1 MKTLIYGTTIALLM
15 STSAMAQDNE
25 QVRAGLE
32 KIFME
37 ENISVDPATLPED
50 VALDIYAA
58 TQGSDTMHE
67 RTLIEE
73 KLRDAG
79 YVMMDMEQPV
89 AEGSTEM
96 HTVTMA
102 MPDSQL
108 RDEVSIK
115 LQDVGYTDVDVSALS
130 EEEVTQVYLVLQ
142 SSDMGE
148 QKQKIDAI
156 LNK

>member
-1 MKTLIYGTTIALLM
+1 M
-15 STSAMAQDNE
+15 
-25 QVRAGLE
+25 RA
-32 KIFME
+32 I
-37 ENISVDPATLPED
+37 
-50 VALDIYAA
+50 
-58 TQGSDTMHE
+58 
-67 RTLIEE
+67 
-73 KLRDAG
+73 
-79 YVMMDMEQPV
+79 VMMEMEQPV

-108 RDEVSIK
+108 RDEVGIK
-115 LQDVGYTDVDVSALS
+115 LADSGYTDVDVSALS

-156 LNK
+156 LSK